1 MKMKYC
7 IGFFL
12 GVFLF
17 ISIVGI
23 GYQISYQYL
32 SRKNLPEQ
40 VKAEQEPEI
49 SVKTEGEAV
58 KNEGYYLMEL
68 NAYVA
73 VYLHDKQTIYE
84 YTNIPVDELPEELK
98 EEIRTGK
105 YVETEEE
112 LYGFLENYSS

>member
-49 SVKTEGEAV
+49 SVKPYRRLPRRPDERV
-58 KNEGYYLMEL
+58 PSSRSIL
-68 NAYVA
+68 
-73 VYLHDKQTIYE
+73 
-84 YTNIPVDELPEELK
+84 PVRMFSRLA
-98 EEIRTGK
+98 GK
-105 YVETEEE
+105 YRAYREPFSTLMRTV
-112 LYGFLENYSS
+112 FSSGAVSPQRE